1 MITFEIESFL
11 TKLSLMKGF
20 IAVLLIAAFG
30 CGTFT
35 CYADVGSKAKTEVVK
50 KSHDLVAIEVNHV
63 IDVDA
68 PAVQPINHI
77 TGEVNVK
84 AISRPKEAVANAP
97 PIITLEQ
104 SPNQSNRIR
113 AVTW

>member
-1 MITFEIESFL
+1 
-11 TKLSLMKGF
+11 MKGF
-20 IAVLLIAAFG
+20 IAVILLTAFA
-30 CGTFT
+30 CGTFAS
-35 CYADVGSKAKTEVVK
+35 YAADVGSKAKIELVK
-50 KSHDLVAIEVNHV
+50 KSYDLVAIEVNHV
-63 IDVDA
+63 IEVDA

-104 SPNQSNRIR
+104 SPHQSNRIR
-113 AVTW
+113 AVTGLVF